1 MSSNVLIIVEFGA
14 QKQRVSL
21 NVNHSYQTICNQIY
35 SLFKLDSTKSK
46 YILQRQ
52 DSIKTDRFTNLD
64 EQTFLNELKH
74 YAIDNIKH
82 PVIRLRLMPSTSKTS
97 VKINNKFEFDDDDD
111 FCFADQIIEWIY
123 KWS

>member
-64 EQTFLNELKH
+64 EQTFVNELKH
-74 YAIDNIKH
+74 YALDNIKH

-97 VKINNKFEFDDDDD
+97 VKKE
-111 FCFADQIIEWIY
+111 Q
-123 KWS
+123 